1 MNNIRSKNLLFI
13 LFLCLW
19 LIPFSF
25 LFKDFFR
32 LEGLVNFLDPRTWR
46 ILGFTFYQ
54 AILSSVLS
62 LVITLIPAYFAS
74 RNEGIISKLLDNTIF
89 IPFFFPPVSAVMAFT
104 LVYSSVGILSKL
116 GFSFDIMYT
125 LKAIILA
132 HVFYNSPIFVRYIS
146 EALRRVPASF
156 TETASIEGASKFKT
170 FINVELPLIIPS
182 ISRALFLVFTYNFT
196 SFAIVLSLGGVKYS
210 TLEVAISK
218 TLRSTLD
225 FPKALSYALIQ
236 LIILTM
242 LNIVIS
248 KFEPI
253 SFEYE
258 PFSQKKSGYLS
269 RTISAFYLIFEYSI
283 VLVGIA
289 ASFFD
294 FINMKFDISSFLHL
308 FSKELNRVYPVVRSI
323 INSFLVSAIAAL
335 FAVIT
340 AYFLLKNYSKL
351 INVSVMATLGI
362 SSAFLGMAL
371 LYLNILFDI
380 PFVLL
385 LILGYFLITI
395 PIAYSFL
402 FQPVRGF
409 DDKIIE
415 AAKIDGANNLI
426 IFLKIELPL
435 LFSSFISAFL
445 QIFAMIFGEFTIS
458 YTMQVRD
465 YFPLASVVN
474 YSLSSGRLYQEAN
487 ALSGLNILLIFFI
500 FYISNKFVK
509 KSEI

>member
-1 MNNIRSKNLLFI
+1 
-13 LFLCLW
+13 
-19 LIPFSF
+19 
-25 LFKDFFR
+25 
-32 LEGLVNFLDPRTWR
+32 
-46 ILGFTFYQ
+46 
-54 AILSSVLS
+54 
-62 LVITLIPAYFAS
+62 
-74 RNEGIISKLLDNTIF
+74 
-89 IPFFFPPVSAVMAFT
+89 MAFT